1 MKEKHNYKK
10 QENQH
15 EGKNPRKWVCE
26 KKGWKSTSGLVS
38 IILISSIITIAT

>member
-10 QENQH
+10 QEMQQ
-15 EGKNPRKWVCE
+15 EGENPRKRVCE
-26 KKGWKSTSGLVS
+26 KKGWKSASGVVS

>member
-10 QENQH
+10 QEIWQ
-15 EGKNPRKWVCE
+15 EGENPRKGVCE

-38 IILISSIITIAT
+38 IILISSIITIAI

>member
-10 QENQH
+10 QEIQH
-15 EGKNPRKWVCE
+15 EGKNPRKGVCE

-38 IILISSIITIAT
+38 IILISSVITIAT

>member
-10 QENQH
+10 QEIQH
-15 EGKNPRKWVCE
+15 EGKNPRKGVCE

-38 IILISSIITIAT
+38 ITLISSIITIAI

>member
-10 QENQH
+10 QEIQR
-15 EGKNPRKWVCE
+15 EGKNPRKGVCE

-38 IILISSIITIAT
+38 IILISSVITIAT

>member
-10 QENQH
+10 QEMRQEN
-15 EGKNPRKWVCE
+15 ENPRKGVCE
-26 KKGWKSTSGLVS
+26 KKGRKSASGVVS